1 MLHEEIKSSIK
12 DAMRAKDEV
21 KLRTIRGVVAA
32 LTNELVATK
41 HTPQEML
48 PDEEVI
54 AVIRRMVKQRRD
66 SIDQFEKGGRQD
78 LVEGE
83 KAELDILE
91 AYLPKMMS
99 KEEIKKIAESKKSE
113 MGEVDKQ
120 KLGMFV
126 GALMKDLKGKADG
139 ADVKAVVDEL
149 FK

>member
-1 MLHEEIKSSIK
+1 
-12 DAMRAKDEV
+12 MRAKDEV

-41 HTPQEML
+41 RTPQEML
-48 PDEEVI
+48 PDEEVLT
-54 AVIRRMVKQRRD
+54 VIRRMVKQRKD

-83 KAELDILE
+83 KAELNILE

-99 KEEIKKIAESKKSE
+99 REEIKKLALAKKSE
-113 MGEVDKQ
+113 LGEVDKA
-120 KLGMFV
+120 KLGVFI

-149 FK
+149 FN